1 MGGDESAQFRACVYS
16 GDENDTGEVCRTL
29 ARRSRAS
36 PTRRKSEQHGDDR
49 ERVRLWECDLDA
61 QCLST
66 HLKNSA
72 RPLPPPLPPCETD
85 DSKIETMKLISLFA
99 LTLLMSTPIFAQT
112 DFPSDNDAIR
122 KTALDY
128 IEGWYSGDAARMERA
143 LHPELAKRM
152 ISTDPKTGRSQ
163 FNHMGAMTLVQRT
176 REGIGK
182 KIPQDRQS
190 KEVTILDRYNNA
202 AVVKI
207 VASDWIDYLEV
218 ARFNGDWKIINV
230 LWELKPKPQSS

>member
-1 MGGDESAQFRACVYS
+1 M
-16 GDENDTGEVCRTL
+16 
-29 ARRSRAS
+29 
-36 PTRRKSEQHGDDR
+36 K
-49 ERVRLWECDLDA
+49 
-61 QCLST
+61 
-66 HLKNSA
+66 
-72 RPLPPPLPPCETD
+72 
-85 DSKIETMKLISLFA
+85 KLICFLATAPLLGSFA
-99 LTLLMSTPIFAQT
+99 FGHTTS
-112 DFPSDNDAIR
+112 SDQNETIR

-128 IEGWYSGDAARMERA
+128 IEGWYAGDAARMERA

-182 KIPQDRQS
+182 KVPQDRQL

-207 VASDWIDYLEV
+207 VASDWVDYLQV
-218 ARFNGDWKIINV
+218 AKFNGDWKIINV
-230 LWELKPKPQSS
+230 LWELKPK

>member
-1 MGGDESAQFRACVYS
+1 
-16 GDENDTGEVCRTL
+16 
-29 ARRSRAS
+29 
-36 PTRRKSEQHGDDR
+36 
-49 ERVRLWECDLDA
+49 
-61 QCLST
+61 
-66 HLKNSA
+66 
-72 RPLPPPLPPCETD
+72 
-85 DSKIETMKLISLFA
+85 
-99 LTLLMSTPIFAQT
+99 MSTSIFAQT
-112 DFPSDNDAIR
+112 DSSSDNEAIR

-152 ISTDPKTGRSQ
+152 ISTDPKTGRGQ

-230 LWELKPKPQSS
+230 LWELEPK

>member
-1 MGGDESAQFRACVYS
+1 VGTIAATFATQKT
-16 GDENDTGEVCRTL
+16 DT
-29 ARRSRAS
+29 
-36 PTRRKSEQHGDDR
+36 
-49 ERVRLWECDLDA
+49 
-61 QCLST
+61 
-66 HLKNSA
+66 
-72 RPLPPPLPPCETD
+72 
-85 DSKIETMKLISLFA
+85 KIKTMKLISLFA
-99 LTLLMSTPIFAQT
+99 STLLVSTPIFAQT
-112 DFPSDNDAIR
+112 DSASDNDAVT

-128 IEGWYSGDAARMERA
+128 IEGWYAGDAARMERA

-182 KIPQDRQS
+182 NIPQDRQL

-207 VASDWIDYLEV
+207 VASDWIDYLQV
-218 ARFNGDWKIINV
+218 AKFNGDWKILNV
-230 LWELKPKPQSS
+230 LWELKPK